1 LAGRGWGTEN
11 QPLCSGSRH
20 TCWTW
25 QAVVRLMEP
34 LGVGLGSSLHES
46 YLMPGWAGSDQVL
59 QVVTVARLQGYTEVD
74 LEACTDCQFPG
85 TDFVGVAD
93 TVLPVVCIAPR
104 HCNETR
110 PAGPRAPR
118 LRTSCKTVVA

>member
-1 LAGRGWGTEN
+1 
-11 QPLCSGSRH
+11 
-20 TCWTW
+20 
-25 QAVVRLMEP
+25 MEP
-34 LGVGLGSSLHES
+34 LGVALGSSLHGS
-46 YLMPGWAGSDQVL
+46 YLKPGWAVAVQVL
-59 QVVTVARLQGYTEVD
+59 QDLTVASLQRYTEVD
-74 LEACTDCQFPG
+74 LEVYTDCQCPG

-104 HCNETR
+104 HCNEAR